1 MQTLAAIGIFLATTI
16 SAVGATPVSRQVV
29 RVCLGSDLK
38 EKEYALL
45 PLVKAKTSKLFATI
59 DIRLEWT
66 KDRRYCHNDL
76 GAIRLSVRRQAAPA
90 SGPDWLG
97 YALPYDRGQ
106 IVAFYDRVVSSRG
119 IVSIEDMLAHVFAH
133 EIAHSLEGISR
144 HSASGIMKAS
154 WDNTDRLQMTQG
166 SLTFAPIDIKLIRE
180 GVKKRV
186 EGSGAADR
194 GRTNGGVK

>member
-1 MQTLAAIGIFLATTI
+1 MQTLAAIGIVLATTLW
-16 SAVGATPVSRQVV
+16 AVGATPGNQHVV
-29 RVCLGSDLK
+29 RVCLGTDLN

-59 DIRLEWT
+59 GIRLEWT
-66 KDRRYCHNDL
+66 EDRRYCHNDF
-76 GAIRLSVRRQAAPA
+76 AAVRLSVRRQAAPA

-119 IVSIEDMLAHVFAH
+119 IVSVEDMLAYVFAH
-133 EIAHSLEGISR
+133 EIAHVLEGISR
-144 HSASGIMKAS
+144 HSANGIMKAF

-166 SLTFAPIDIKLIRE
+166 SLTFAPIDISLICD
-180 GVKKRV
+180 GSIQRV
-186 EGSGAADR
+186 AILAAADQER
-194 GRTNGGVK
+194 P

>member
-1 MQTLAAIGIFLATTI
+1 MQTLAAIGIVLATTI
-16 SAVGATPVSRQVV
+16 SAIGATVGSQQLV
-29 RVCLGSDLK
+29 RVCLGTDLN
-38 EKEYALL
+38 EKQYALL

-59 DIRLEWT
+59 GIRLEWT
-66 KDRRYCHNDL
+66 EDRRSCYNDS

-97 YALPYDRGQ
+97 YALPYNRGQ

-119 IVSIEDMLAHVFAH
+119 IVSIEDMLSYVFAH

-154 WDNTDRLQMTQG
+154 WDNADRLLMTQG
-166 SLTFAPIDIKLIRE
+166 GLTFAAIDNKLICD
-180 GVKKRV
+180 GVITRV
-186 EGSGAADR
+186 EGPGAADQ
-194 GRTNGGVK
+194 GRRTKE

>member
-1 MQTLAAIGIFLATTI
+1 MQTLAAIGIVLATTLW
-16 SAVGATPVSRQVV
+16 AVGATPGNHQVV
-29 RVCLGSDLK
+29 RVCLGTDLN

-45 PLVKAKTSKLFATI
+45 PLVEAKTSKLFATI

-119 IVSIEDMLAHVFAH
+119 IVSVEDMLAYVFAH
-133 EIAHSLEGISR
+133 EIAHILEGISR
-144 HSASGIMKAS
+144 HSANGIMKAS

-166 SLTFAPIDIKLIRE
+166 SLTFAPVDIKLICD
-180 GVKKRV
+180 GSIQRV
-186 EGSGAADR
+186 AILAAADQER
-194 GRTNGGVK
+194 PSGVE

>member
-1 MQTLAAIGIFLATTI
+1 MQTLAAIGIVLATTI
-16 SAVGATPVSRQVV
+16 SAIGATVGSQQLV
-29 RVCLGSDLK
+29 RVCLGTDLN
-38 EKEYALL
+38 EKQYALL

-59 DIRLEWT
+59 GIRLEWT
-66 KDRRYCHNDL
+66 EDRRSCYNDS

-97 YALPYDRGQ
+97 YALPYNRGQ

-119 IVSIEDMLAHVFAH
+119 IVSIEDMLSYVFAH

-154 WDNTDRLQMTQG
+154 WDNADRLLMTQRG
-166 SLTFAPIDIKLIRE
+166 SDVCRH
-180 GVKKRV
+180 RQ
-186 EGSGAADR
+186 
-194 GRTNGGVK
+194 

>member
-1 MQTLAAIGIFLATTI
+1 
-16 SAVGATPVSRQVV
+16 
-29 RVCLGSDLK
+29 VCLGTDLNL
-38 EKEYALL
+38 KEYALL
-45 PLVKAKTSKLFATI
+45 PLVEAKTSKLFATI

-66 KDRRYCHNDL
+66 KDRRCCHNDL

-119 IVSIEDMLAHVFAH
+119 IVSIEDMLAYVFAH

-144 HSASGIMKAS
+144 HSASGIMKAH
-154 WDNTDRLQMTQG
+154 WDNTDRLIMTQG
-166 SLTFAPIDIKLIRE
+166 SLTFASIDIELIYDGLIR
-180 GVKKRV
+180 RV
-186 EGSGAADR
+186 EYSGSCRSRAP
-194 GRTNGGVK
+194 NGGVE